1 MVPEISK
8 CILFIILIIV
18 IAFYQNVNSEL
29 TVSKNTIVTMV
40 KWKD

>member
-40 KWKD
+40 K